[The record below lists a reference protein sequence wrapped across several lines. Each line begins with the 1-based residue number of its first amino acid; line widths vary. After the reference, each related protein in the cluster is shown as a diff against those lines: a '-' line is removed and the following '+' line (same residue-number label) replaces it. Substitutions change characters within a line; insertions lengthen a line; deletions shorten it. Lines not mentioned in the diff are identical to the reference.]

1 MVKEL
6 RTAALLM
13 LIFTALTG
21 AIYPLFVTLVAQIGM
36 PRQANG
42 SLLRARDRTIGSELV
57 GQSFTDARYF
67 WGRLSATSPA
77 PYNASASGGSNLGLL
92 HPDRERLAKERIEL
106 LRRGDDAGEG
116 GVEKD
121 RAPDERLIPIDLV
134 TASASGLDPHIS
146 PAAAEYQVPRVA
158 RARKM
163 SEVDVRRTV
172 RSCTESRQFGF
183 LGEPRVNVLQLN
195 LALDRL
201 ARGE

>member
-67 WGRLSATSPA
+67 WGRLSATSP
-77 PYNASASGGSNLGLL
+77 
-92 HPDRERLAKERIEL
+92 D
-106 LRRGDDAGEG
+106 
-116 GVEKD
+116 
-121 RAPDERLIPIDLV
+121 
-134 TASASGLDPHIS
+134 
-146 PAAAEYQVPRVA
+146 
-158 RARKM
+158 
-163 SEVDVRRTV
+163 
-172 RSCTESRQFGF
+172 C
-183 LGEPRVNVLQLN
+183 
-195 LALDRL
+195 
-201 ARGE
+201 